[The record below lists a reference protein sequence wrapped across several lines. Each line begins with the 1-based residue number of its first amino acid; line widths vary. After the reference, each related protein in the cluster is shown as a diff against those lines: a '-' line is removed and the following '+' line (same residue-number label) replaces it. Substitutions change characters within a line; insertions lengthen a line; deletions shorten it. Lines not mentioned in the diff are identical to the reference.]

1 MSQSNGPS
9 FVQKIHQVFYDD
21 FLLEFT
27 LALKECQYAEEYTF
41 GWTESCLGICQW
53 NFAQVDS

>member
-41 GWTESCLGICQW
+41 G
-53 NFAQVDS
+53 